1 MTTAATALETG
12 QGSSNGEVVLE
23 VTDLVKYFPVYSKG
37 LMRRQVGA
45 VQAVDGVSFALH
57 RNETLGLVGESG
69 CGKSTTGRAILNL
82 HEPTSGSVR
91 FEGRE
96 LVGLSPKQM
105 RPIRRDMQIVFQDPY
120 ASLNPRLTVASIVA
134 EPLQI
139 HGVDG
144 KDKRRERVR
153 ELLRLVGLNP
163 EHGNRFPHEFSGGQR
178 QRIGIAR
185 ALALEPKVM
194 ILDEPVSALDVSIQA
209 GVINLLEDLR
219 DRLGLSYL
227 FIAHD
232 LSVVRHISE
241 RVAVMYLGK
250 IVEIAGTDALFS
262 RPAHPYTQA
271 LLSAIPLPDP
281 VKERTRQRI
290 IITGDVPSPANPP
303 SGCRFRTRCQ
313 KFARELN
320 DSQREKC
327 IGEEPALIDR
337 GNGHPAACH
346 YAEVVQLL

>member
-1 MTTAATALETG
+1 
-12 QGSSNGEVVLE
+12 
-23 VTDLVKYFPVYSKG
+23 
-37 LMRRQVGA
+37 
-45 VQAVDGVSFALH
+45 
-57 RNETLGLVGESG
+57 
-69 CGKSTTGRAILNL
+69 
-82 HEPTSGSVR
+82 
-91 FEGRE
+91 
-96 LVGLSPKQM
+96 M

-209 GVINLLEDLR
+209 GVINLLEDLKR
-219 DRLGLSYL
+219 RLGLSYV
-227 FIAHD
+227 FVAHD
-232 LSVVRHISE
+232 LSVVRHISD
-241 RVAVMYLGK
+241 RVGVMYLGQ
-250 IVEIAGTDALFS
+250 IVEMGATADIFE
-262 RPAHPYTQA
+262 RPAHPYTQS

-281 VKERTRQRI
+281 VKERGRMRI
-290 IITGDVPSPANPP
+290 LLHGDVPDAMNPP
-303 SGCRFRTRCQ
+303 AGCRF
-313 KFARELN
+313 
-320 DSQREKC
+320 
-327 IGEEPALIDR
+327 
-337 GNGHPAACH
+337 
-346 YAEVVQLL
+346 